1 MGTSLALAI
10 PLLMLRKRGRAAR
23 VSLKGSVVPPT
34 RNAQASARL
43 PQATVT
49 PAASSSEPIIT
60 SLREEIETPSAGEMM
75 SALARMNASSALMA
89 AKAFGIA
96 TALVLAGAGGLAWTV
111 RTTMD
116 VHDVR
121 LFVIIRCFPVCSLHP
136 DSGTRVRQQD
146 ALLFVES
153 YA

>member
-1 MGTSLALAI
+1 
-10 PLLMLRKRGRAAR
+10 MLRKRGGAAR
-23 VSLKGSVVPPT
+23 VSLKGSVAPPT
-34 RNAQASARL
+34 RSAHSSARL
-43 PQATVT
+43 PQATAAPT
-49 PAASSSEPIIT
+49 ASSAEPVVT

-121 LFVIIRCFPVCSLHP
+121 PCVIIRCFPACSLLP
-136 DSGTRVRQQD
+136 
-146 ALLFVES
+146 A
-153 YA
+153 